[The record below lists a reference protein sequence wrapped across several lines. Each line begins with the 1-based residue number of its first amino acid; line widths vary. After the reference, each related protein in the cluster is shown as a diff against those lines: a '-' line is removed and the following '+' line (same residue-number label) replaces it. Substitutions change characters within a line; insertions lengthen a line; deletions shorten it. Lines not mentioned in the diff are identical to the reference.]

1 MLFTIC
7 WIMFFYVKETSIIDL
22 SVINRDSENK
32 GRETIPMEI
41 FSLPNSKYSF
51 RDCPLYQC
59 KYKTL
64 NNTLFLNYGELSQV
78 NIKNIPFCSDI
89 LFNRLLIFDGFSRQF
104 SIPYYISFGTL
115 LGSFLMQDIFPWTQ
129 DLDVVIPDHS
139 LLALLGNEVIVEHLK
154 RTGLIIFRG
163 GNRLARMCFDSH
175 GIRRPNTLRRTKE
188 FLNLSIYMDVS
199 AEFKK
204 SNESIMM
211 NPSSCVFKQND
222 IYPLGRCNIRNHFFP
237 CPRNVTKVLENHYG
251 KGYGVANDER
261 NIIWDGIGCNNNH
274 NNQK

>member
-1 MLFTIC
+1 MPRVFNCLTLSMLFTIC

-154 RTGLIIFRG
+154 RTGLIIFRFRQTIWIRYDLCFPFFSRESSH
-163 GNRLARMCFDSH
+163 NSWKRYCLLLFLFTIFCSDSIKFCCDARHTQYDCC
-175 GIRRPNTLRRTKE
+175 IL
-188 FLNLSIYMDVS
+188 
-199 AEFKK
+199 
-204 SNESIMM
+204 
-211 NPSSCVFKQND
+211 
-222 IYPLGRCNIRNHFFP
+222 
-237 CPRNVTKVLENHYG
+237 
-251 KGYGVANDER
+251 
-261 NIIWDGIGCNNNH
+261 NIIYFFFRVSYGSRFYLHFILC
-274 NNQK
+274 